1 MLKWKS
7 IRTVFIGLC
16 IALCCFSCERAHA
29 QTYVYLEEPFF
40 YHQMELNLEN
50 GILCEGFRSSWAEA
64 IFTIEDDHIYQGFS
78 SSVFDLLYT
87 FRNNQLFL
95 QDSNFASDV
104 QYTFEQGKIYR
115 GDSTFPLDLI
125 YTIRNGKVYTGDSI
139 SIFDRV
145 LVMDGRPKP
154 AEVFAI
160 LFAMG
165 LL

>member
-1 MLKWKS
+1 MVKWKPLR
-7 IRTVFIGLC
+7 ILFFGLC
-16 IALCCFSCERAHA
+16 AALCCFTSNEARA

-40 YHQMELNLEN
+40 FNQMALNLEN

-64 IFTIEDDHIYQGFS
+64 IFTIEDNRIYKGFS

-87 FRNNQLFL
+87 FRNNQLYL
-95 QDSNFASDV
+95 QDSNFALDV
-104 QYTFEQGKIYR
+104 QYTFDQGKIYR

-125 YTIRNGKVYTGDSI
+125 FTIRDGKVYTGDSI
-139 SIFDRV
+139 SLFDQV
-145 LVMDGRPKP
+145 LIMDGRPKP
-154 AEVFAI
+154 VEVFAI